1 MKRIANDV
9 AVATLL
15 YTVPLDSIVR
25 IVDIDP
31 PDWVSLTN
39 YEELYLKCGVDYT
52 VDAIL
57 HNIDN
62 TRIANA
68 KVWRTDVSKTD
79 GTLTI
84 VIDTATET
92 Y

>member
-15 YTVPLDSIVR
+15 YTVPLDNVVR
-25 IVDIDP
+25 IVDINP
-31 PDWVSLTN
+31 HNWASLTN
-39 YEELYLKCGVDYT
+39 YEEVYLKHGFDYT

-57 HNIDN
+57 HNIN
-62 TRIANA
+62 NVRIANA

-84 VIDTATET
+84 VIDTATEK